1 MRLFKVIAV
10 LSLVLS
16 GFSTVAQEVEVVNVK
31 SVSAFGNKSYKYKGE
46 VKFLPGF
53 SVSVQANGE
62 FFCSPLYNQPPS
74 TNQNFVRTET
84 VLIPGVLTEPQVANL
99 PITQKTTTYQY
110 IDGLAR
116 SSQSVIV
123 GGSPALADV
132 VQPVAYDL
140 YGRKVF
146 EYLPFVSNGTGGG
159 QFMDAATTAQSQF
172 YTTPPPTIFANTR
185 PFSES
190 VFEASPLNRVTTQYG
205 PGVEWKD
212 GTISKGVTSYAN
224 LNLASDNIIRWNYFT
239 SGLPE
244 KDGTY
249 PANHLMVQETT
260 DEEGQITK
268 EYKDSRGLLVLKRVG
283 NSANWFDTQYIYSPA
298 GLLMIVIQPE
308 GVARLATEFD
318 AGGSDKQSFLDRW
331 CFLYQYDDEQ
341 RLIAKRTPGWQSG
354 YWAYT
359 VYDQWGRVV
368 LTQTPSQSARN
379 EWSFNKYD
387 RFNRVIL
394 TGLWI
399 TPAVTPAELA
409 ILRSNVAAA
418 SVRFE
423 TEASTE
429 IGYSYTTTFPTSVTL
444 TNLLTISYYDY
455 YTFLTYPNWETDIP
469 VSSYN
474 FQNIAGYE
482 SYNGNPEVSGIFHIV
497 KGHPTGSK
505 VRIGTNRWLNS
516 VTWYDKKYR
525 PIQVIS
531 ENYVGGFQRST
542 SLVDFT
548 GKTLKSLLNHT
559 SSFGSVAIL
568 NEFEFDHAGRLK
580 KTYQTTDGGIRTL
593 LAANT
598 YNEIGQLIER
608 NIHSTDEVN
617 FLQSVDMR
625 YNIRG
630 WLSSINNSALSND
643 GVYNN
648 DANDLFGMELLYNPT
663 IAPVVNGYTTPKLY
677 NGNISAIKWKSN
689 TQQGLPEE
697 RIFGF
702 EYDVLNR
709 FKKSYYAINNGG
721 VWTGNAG
728 LFDEQITNYDKNGNI
743 KGIVRNGKVNGASV
757 PVDNLTH
764 TYLLNGKESNRLVGV
779 SDASANTL
787 GFKDAAAQLGE
798 EFTYDRSGNLTYDHN
813 KQISSITYNH
823 LNLPTIIEFTRPNA
837 TVDRIEYTYDAT
849 GVKLRTVVK
858 VNGTQVWKTDYVGG
872 LQYDN
877 DQLSFAATPEGRVV
891 KNTTGWDYEY
901 FYKDHQG
908 NVRLTYGYLKET
920 LSYRATMENPA
931 APSTLGADEQTI
943 FKNIVATRY
952 QNSAGENFNYT
963 PASELVLA
971 PDKSA
976 RTNSFTGKTIGPA
989 KSLQLS
995 TGDKVKMEVMA
1006 KYTQVT
1012 GSTATVLY
1020 STLIAALANTTFGFT
1035 SGETG
1040 YSSFNT
1046 NAGSIP
1052 GLPGA
1057 SATLPKAYLAYLFFN
1072 LSYQFVPSC
1081 SGAISISTSAF
1092 NAFEKLERTF
1102 TAPQPG
1108 YLYVYVVNESN
1119 TSTSNV
1125 YWDEMLIVHQK
1136 NNPTLQV
1143 TQASDYYPFGLPFNT
1158 YQAQRISENYSAVQ
1172 KNRYGFQGQEW
1183 QNDLGLGWS
1192 QFKWRMHDPA
1202 IGRFG
1207 AVDPLSDKYLYN
1219 STYAFSENRLMDG
1232 IELEGLEFVPTPGGK
1247 ALLRHVQSNVEDKL
1261 GDSGT
1266 GNFFKGVFDVVF
1278 GLGESVINDPIT
1290 DLVDQQQHVVS
1301 QSDKLIKGDYFGFLK
1316 NTSTPEG
1323 QILRTGETVINAV
1336 NGDNRAQGQI
1346 AATVVLA
1353 LASRGAT
1360 KPKPQGV
1367 QGSFSVFDWKGYPA
1381 GATKPSGPF
1390 RLLEGSEYT
1399 TARNLADKTN
1409 RAIHKSNPQLK
1420 GYEIHEIHPVKFGGS
1435 PTDMSNKTFLKPT
1448 QHAPFTNFW
1457 NELMRNINQIDNGNI
1472 P

>member
-1 MRLFKVIAV
+1 MKYLFSIATKVLFLLGLASSSFVSHAQSKIVSNALIQTNDGTRTYIIAN
-10 LSLVLS
+10 SLVIKPPALASVIFTANS
-16 GFSTVAQEVEVVNVK
+16 GT
-31 SVSAFGNKSYKYKGE
+31 SYVFKM
-46 VKFLPGF
+46 
-53 SVSVQANGE
+53 ANPDPQG
-62 FFCSPLYNQPPS
+62 LIPPS
-74 TNQNFVRTET
+74 CDQNFVRTET
-84 VLIPGVLTEPQVANL
+84 ILIPGITTESQIPPLSAN
-99 PITQKTTTYQY
+99 QKTTNYEY
-110 IDGLAR
+110 VDGLGR
-116 SSQSVIV
+116 NLQSVIV
-123 GGSPALADV
+123 KATPSQQDAV
-132 VQPVAYDL
+132 VP
-140 YGRKVF
+140 F
-146 EYLPFVSNGTGGG
+146 EYDANGRMLKDFNAYSANSANGSFKSNGVADQLSFFTNPLSGVSV
-159 QFMDAATTAQSQF
+159 D
-172 YTTPPPTIFANTR
+172 TR
-185 PFSES
+185 PFKEN
-190 VFEASPLNRVTTQYG
+190 VFEASPLNRITDTYG
-205 PGVEWKD
+205 PGIEWKN
-212 GTISKGVTSYAN
+212 GTVSKGVKSLTKVN
-224 LNLASDNIIRWNYFT
+224 QASENITRWKYYL

-249 PANHLMVQETT
+249 PDNHLLVQETT
-260 DEEGQITK
+260 DEDGQMTK

-318 AGGSDKQSFLDRW
+318 AGGADKQSFLDRW

-341 RLIAKRTPGWQSG
+341 RLIAKRTPGWQQG
-354 YWAYT
+354 HWAYT

-429 IGYSYTTTFPTSVTL
+429 IGYSYTTTFPTLVTL

-531 ENYVGGFQRST
+531 ENYVGGFERST

-630 WLSSINNSALSND
+630 WLSSINNSSLSND

-677 NGNISAIKWKSN
+677 NGNISAIKWKAN

-709 FKKSYYAINNGG
+709 FKKSYYATNNGG

-764 TYLLNGKESNRLVGV
+764 HYLLNGKESNRLVGV
-779 SDASANTL
+779 SDAGNTH
-787 GFKDAAAQLGE
+787 GFKDAAAQLSE
-798 EFTYDRSGNLTYDHN
+798 EFTYDRSGNLIYDHN

-823 LNLPTIIEFTRPNA
+823 LNLPTVIEFTRPTIPV

-858 VNGTQVWKTDYVGG
+858 VKGTQVWKTDYVGG

-920 LSYRATMENPA
+920 LSYRATMENPP
-931 APSTLGADEQTI
+931 APSTLGADENAT
-943 FKNIVATRY
+943 FKNIATTRT
-952 QNSAGENFNYT
+952 QNAIFNFT
-963 PASELVLA
+963 KPSDQTLA
-971 PDKSA
+971 PDKSSL
-976 RTNSFTGKTIGPA
+976 TNGHSSVNKPIGPA
-989 KSLQLS
+989 KSLLLGA
-995 TGDKVKMEVMA
+995 GDKVKMEVFA
-1006 KYTQVT
+1006 RYSQTT
-1012 GSTATVLY
+1012 GSTAI
-1020 STLIAALANTTFGFT
+1020 IAASALVTALATTTFGFNP
-1035 SGETG
+1035 GETG
-1040 YSSFNT
+1040 YTSFNT
-1046 NAGSIP
+1046 NAPAIP
-1052 GLPGA
+1052 GIPGSG
-1057 SATLPKAYLAYLFFN
+1057 SATVPKAYLAYIFFN
-1072 LSYQFVPSC
+1072 TSFQFVPAS
-1081 SGAISISTSAF
+1081 SGAISITSSAF

-1102 TAPQPG
+1102 TAPQAG
-1108 YLYVYVVNESN
+1108 YLYVYVANESN
-1119 TSTSNV
+1119 TSTANV
-1125 YWDEMLIVHQK
+1125 YFDEMLIVHQK
-1136 NNPTLQV
+1136 ATNTLQV
-1143 TQASDYYPFGLPFNT
+1143 TQASDYYPFGLTFNSYSRENSTPNQNLYNGKELQDELALNT
-1158 YQAQRISENYSAVQ
+1158 YD
-1172 KNRYGFQGQEW
+1172 F
-1183 QNDLGLGWS
+1183 GWR
-1192 QFKWRMHDPA
+1192 QYDPA
-1202 IGRFG
+1202 IARWSV
-1207 AVDPLSDKYLYN
+1207 VDPLAEKRYWMNPYNYVQNNPMNRFDPNGLTDYTLDKKTGEVKKVADTKDATDRIVKTRSDGSIKRKGEGFLGGLVRE
-1219 STYAFSENRLMDG
+1219 SKRGEAKTAVGG
-1232 IELEGLEFVPTPGGK
+1232 IEKGILKNGQNFRNKDEVISVGGEGQASVDGVKSFTLKLSEYIGKEIKGFSYSSDGSGNATDMLLGKYKDNTNTESSGTLGALQTKYGGNFSFGNVLQEFHTHPDG
-1247 ALLRHVQSNVEDKL
+1247 KL
-1261 GDSGT
+1261 GATESSPGLSQ
-1266 GNFFKGVFDVVF
+1266 DVKTLQNDKPF
-1278 GLGESVINDPIT
+1278 IPNASFIILYRIAGQEQPGEY
-1290 DLVDQQQHVVS
+1290 
-1301 QSDKLIKGDYFGFLK
+1301 DY
-1316 NTSTPEG
+1316 THQYTP
-1323 QILRTGETVINAV
+1323 
-1336 NGDNRAQGQI
+1336 
-1346 AATVVLA
+1346 
-1353 LASRGAT
+1353 
-1360 KPKPQGV
+1360 KK
-1367 QGSFSVFDWKGYPA
+1367 
-1381 GATKPSGPF
+1381 
-1390 RLLEGSEYT
+1390 
-1399 TARNLADKTN
+1399 
-1409 RAIHKSNPQLK
+1409 
-1420 GYEIHEIHPVKFGGS
+1420 
-1435 PTDMSNKTFLKPT
+1435 
-1448 QHAPFTNFW
+1448 
-1457 NELMRNINQIDNGNI
+1457 
-1472 P
+1472 